1 MVDSEIFLTDFSF
14 FLGLLLKLTKK
25 SNAFMP
31 IRTNKILKKVTI
43 QLNDL
48 VIQRKITSFR
58 ILNDVIIRNVIRKGS
73 FCGEVKNN
81 VNF

>member
-1 MVDSEIFLTDFSF
+1 M
-14 FLGLLLKLTKK
+14 
-25 SNAFMP
+25 
-31 IRTNKILKKVTI
+31 KKVTI

-58 ILNDVIIRNVIRKGS
+58 ILNDVIIRNVIGRGP
-73 FCGEVKNN
+73 FYGEPKKY

>member
-1 MVDSEIFLTDFSF
+1 
-14 FLGLLLKLTKK
+14 
-25 SNAFMP
+25 MP